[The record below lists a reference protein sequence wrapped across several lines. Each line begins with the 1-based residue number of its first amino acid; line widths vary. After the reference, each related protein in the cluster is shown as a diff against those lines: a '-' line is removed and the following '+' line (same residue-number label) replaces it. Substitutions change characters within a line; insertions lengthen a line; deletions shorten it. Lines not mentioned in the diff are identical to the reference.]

1 MIIFGGY
8 YDNLRNCRF
17 YNDVYAFNLEANQW
31 EEMKFA
37 TVNDQPSPR
46 SACQLSVCAKNNTI
60 VMYGGF
66 SKEKLKK
73 EKEKGITYS
82 DMYVLQSEGKNLIN
96 GECILEEKNYYL
108 KKKLVKKNEKIEW
121 SWKRVKQSG
130 LKPTE
135 RISFS
140 MITINDDT
148 ALLFGGVHDLK
159 LNQKIIFDCLKVGI

>member
-1 MIIFGGY
+1 
-8 YDNLRNCRF
+8 
-17 YNDVYAFNLEANQW
+17 
-31 EEMKFA
+31 
-37 TVNDQPSPR
+37 
-46 SACQLSVCAKNNTI
+46 
-60 VMYGGF
+60 MYGGF

-96 GECILEEKNYYL
+96 GECNLEEKNYYL

-159 LNQKIIFDCLKVGI
+159 VNQKIIFDCLKVGI